1 MNQKIVNELVTRV
14 GTDCS
19 GKWISVDNIEK
30 LSELI
35 VQECVKVCD
44 RVYFD
49 DYPDAEDFERSQE
62 GDAIKQHFGIKS

>member
-1 MNQKIVNELVTRV
+1 MNQKIVKELVNRV

-19 GKWISVDNIEK
+19 GKWISVDKIEK

-49 DYPDAEDFERSQE
+49 DYPDAEDFERSAE
-62 GDAIKQHFGIKS
+62 GDAIKQHFGVK